1 MEIKPSA
8 KNQLLSPS
16 HQASSKKLQK
26 SKPQVSK
33 KPESAILGKRRAPT
47 QKLNSMMFE
56 LKENK
61 DAELNT
67 EGRRWSQ
74 EEQI

>member
-16 HQASSKKLQK
+16 HQATSKILQK